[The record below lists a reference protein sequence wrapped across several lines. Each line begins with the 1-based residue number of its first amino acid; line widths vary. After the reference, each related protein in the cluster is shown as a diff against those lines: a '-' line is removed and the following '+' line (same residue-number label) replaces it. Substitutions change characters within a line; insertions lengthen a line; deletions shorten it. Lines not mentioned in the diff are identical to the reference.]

1 MRNGGVTEDGKHGD
15 EHAPAKFFD
24 NRMGAHV
31 ALPLYFPLMVFSII
45 PFCFLVNYFLLWA
58 MLSHPLNKVQMKI
71 WGQELKMDPRLQMSG
86 MTECGKMDP
95 RLRMSGMTEGGG
107 ILGKME

>member
-1 MRNGGVTEDGKHGD
+1 MRNGGVTEDGKYGD

-58 MLSHPLNKVQMKI
+58 MLAHLLNKVQMKI
-71 WGQELKMDPRLQMSG
+71 
-86 MTECGKMDP
+86 
-95 RLRMSGMTEGGG
+95 GG
-107 ILGKME
+107 